1 MPEKK
6 IDILR
11 GKMAAGDWPAALSLA
26 SKFPHLGKHKEAITR
41 AYNALTNP
49 GFYRQIGKNPE
60 ALVAAGIKAL
70 AERYRA

>member
-11 GKMAAGDWPAALSLA
+11 RKIATGDWPAALSLA
-26 SKFPHLGKHKEAITR
+26 SKFPHLGEHKETITR
-41 AYNALTNP
+41 AHNALTTP
-49 GFYRQIGKNPE
+49 GFYKQIGKNPK